1 MPAPQGQ
8 TVDPDRVAA
17 AQLAVKTVVST
28 FTYDGINVGSR
39 VTDDE
44 CNQVALAVLDALTT
58 YDTAKS
64 I

>member
-1 MPAPQGQ
+1 MTAPQGQ

-28 FTYDGINVGSR
+28 FTYDGINVGSK

-44 CNQVALAVLDALTT
+44 CNQVAVAVMAALST
-58 YDTAKS
+58 YDTAQS